1 MSAAL
6 VVVVLLVV
14 IAAGT
19 ALFLFL
25 RSRGKRAPSR
35 VDKFLRDLSG
45 LVIGAE
51 ERQRKLLELSRGPDR
66 SELERA

>member
-14 IAAGT
+14 LAAGT

-35 VDKFLRDLSG
+35 PDALLRSLSNLLRVNEDRQAKRLRD
-45 LVIGAE
+45 AD
-51 ERQRKLLELSRGPDR
+51 QR
-66 SELERA
+66 ELERV